1 MKKRRLL
8 LTALAVPA
16 LAAPRVHPPK
26 DASAADAGTTDAGT
40 TDPGTDPGSNVDT
53 RQEDPVLKARATR
66 AAAQGID
73 ERDLPPMPKTLVEP
87 PPLPPPETHPKDM
100 PGYRAKHRR
109 SRHRG
114 KAHKAKPK
122 SRATAQPRRAARH
135 K

>member
-16 LAAPRVHPPK
+16 LAIPGKAAPRVH
-26 DASAADAGTTDAGT
+26 GT
-40 TDPGTDPGSNVDT
+40 PGDT
-53 RQEDPVLKARATR
+53 PQDDPVVKARTSR
-66 AAAQGID
+66 ALAQGID
-73 ERDLPPMPKTLVEP
+73 ERDLPPVPRSLVEP

-109 SRHRG
+109 GHRHG
-114 KAHKAKPK
+114 KAKARPH
-122 SRATAQPRRAARH
+122 RAARH

>member
-8 LTALAVPA
+8 LTALTVPA
-16 LAAPRVHPPK
+16 LAAPPVLPLK
-26 DASAADAGTTDAGT
+26 ADTPQD
-40 TDPGTDPGSNVDT
+40 
-53 RQEDPVLKARATR
+53 DPVLKARASR

-73 ERDLPPMPKTLVEP
+73 ERDLPPVPKTLVEP

-109 SRHRG
+109 GHHG
-114 KAHKAKPK
+114 KGRKGRSGSK
-122 SRATAQPRRAARH
+122 SAARPHRAARH

>member
-26 DASAADAGTTDAGT
+26 DASTA
-40 TDPGTDPGSNVDT
+40 DPGPVDANASPHVDT
-53 RQEDPVLKARATR
+53 RQEDPVLKARASR

-109 SRHRG
+109 HHRRAKVRKG
-114 KAHKAKPK
+114 KAKVH
-122 SRATAQPRRAARH
+122 ATARPRRAARH

>member
-16 LAAPRVHPPK
+16 LAAPRLHLPK
-26 DASAADAGTTDAGT
+26 DSSATAPSATV
-40 TDPGTDPGSNVDT
+40 PGSNPGSNVDT

-73 ERDLPPMPKTLVEP
+73 ERDLPPMPKALVEP

-109 SRHRG
+109 GRHRG
-114 KAHKAKPK
+114 KVRKAKP
-122 SRATAQPRRAARH
+122 RAHSAARPRRAARH

>member
-8 LTALAVPA
+8 LTALAIPA
-16 LAAPRVHPPK
+16 LAAPPTPTVTSGP
-26 DASAADAGTTDAGT
+26 SA
-40 TDPGTDPGSNVDT
+40 PGDT
-53 RQEDPVLKARATR
+53 PQNDPVVKARQAR

-73 ERDLPPMPKTLVEP
+73 ERDLPPVPRTLVEP

-109 SRHRG
+109 GRHHG
-114 KAHKAKPK
+114 KARRGHKPTA
-122 SRATAQPRRAARH
+122 RAHRAARH

>member
-16 LAAPRVHPPK
+16 LAIPGKAAPRVH
-26 DASAADAGTTDAGT
+26 GN
-40 TDPGTDPGSNVDT
+40 PGDT
-53 RQEDPVLKARATR
+53 PQDDPVVKARASR
-66 AAAQGID
+66 ALAQGID
-73 ERDLPPMPKTLVEP
+73 ERDLPPVPRSLVEP

-109 SRHRG
+109 GHRHG
-114 KAHKAKPK
+114 KAKARPARPH
-122 SRATAQPRRAARH
+122 RATRH

>member
-16 LAAPRVHPPK
+16 LAARPVTP
-26 DASAADAGTTDAGT
+26 ATADSPQD
-40 TDPGTDPGSNVDT
+40 
-53 RQEDPVLKARATR
+53 DPVLKARTAR

-73 ERDLPPMPKTLVEP
+73 ERDLPPVPKSLVEP
-87 PPLPPPETHPKDM
+87 PPLPPPETHPKDL

-109 SRHRG
+109 GHHGRIRKMRKARKG
-114 KAHKAKPK
+114 KAHPAA
-122 SRATAQPRRAARH
+122 RPRRAARH

>member
-16 LAAPRVHPPK
+16 LAAPPPAK
-26 DASAADAGTTDAGT
+26 APFREGGPSAKPDAAQD
-40 TDPGTDPGSNVDT
+40 
-53 RQEDPVLKARATR
+53 DPVVKARMAR

-73 ERDLPPMPKTLVEP
+73 ERDLPPVPRTLVEP

-109 SRHRG
+109 GRHHG
-114 KAHKAKPK
+114 KGRKP
-122 SRATAQPRRAARH
+122 SARPHRAARH

>member
-26 DASAADAGTTDAGT
+26 D
-40 TDPGTDPGSNVDT
+40 PGATEPGATATGSNVDT
-53 RQEDPVLKARATR
+53 RQEDPVLKARASR

-73 ERDLPPMPKTLVEP
+73 ERDLPPMPKALVEP

-109 SRHRG
+109 GRHHG
-114 KAHKAKPK
+114 KVRKGRSGKHSAA
-122 SRATAQPRRAARH
+122 RPRRAARH

>member
-16 LAAPRVHPPK
+16 LAAPRLHVPLEPGATEPG
-26 DASAADAGTTDAGT
+26 ASS
-40 TDPGTDPGSNVDT
+40 GSNVDT

-73 ERDLPPMPKTLVEP
+73 ERDLPPMPKALVEP
-87 PPLPPPETHPKDM
+87 PPLPPPETHPKDL

-109 SRHRG
+109 GRHHG
-114 KAHKAKPK
+114 KGRKARPGKHAAAA
-122 SRATAQPRRAARH
+122 RPRRAARH

>member
-16 LAAPRVHPPK
+16 LAAPPVPRM
-26 DASAADAGTTDAGT
+26 G
-40 TDPGTDPGSNVDT
+40 DT
-53 RQEDPVLKARATR
+53 PQDDPVLKARASR

-73 ERDLPPMPKTLVEP
+73 ERDLPPVPKTLVEP

-100 PGYRAKHRR
+100 PGYRARHHRGHHGKVRKRR
-109 SRHRG
+109 SGTRSATRPH
-114 KAHKAKPK
+114 
-122 SRATAQPRRAARH
+122 RATRH

>member
-16 LAAPRVHPPK
+16 LAAPRVH
-26 DASAADAGTTDAGT
+26 AA
-40 TDPGTDPGSNVDT
+40 PGDT
-53 RQEDPVLKARATR
+53 PQDDPVVKARTSR
-66 AAAQGID
+66 ALAQGID
-73 ERDLPPMPKTLVEP
+73 ERDLPPVPRSLVEP

-109 SRHRG
+109 GHRHG
-114 KAHKAKPK
+114 KAKARPH
-122 SRATAQPRRAARH
+122 RAARH

>member
-16 LAAPRVHPPK
+16 LAARPVSP
-26 DASAADAGTTDAGT
+26 ASADSPQD
-40 TDPGTDPGSNVDT
+40 
-53 RQEDPVLKARATR
+53 DPVLKARTTR

-73 ERDLPPMPKTLVEP
+73 ERDLPPVPRSLVEP
-87 PPLPPPETHPKDM
+87 PPLPPPETHPKDL

-109 SRHRG
+109 GRHG
-114 KAHKAKPK
+114 KGHAL
-122 SRATAQPRRAARH
+122 RPRRAARH

>member
-16 LAAPRVHPPK
+16 LAAPP
-26 DASAADAGTTDAGT
+26 ALAG
-40 TDPGTDPGSNVDT
+40 PVDKP
-53 RQEDPVLKARATR
+53 QEDPVLKARANR
-66 AAAQGID
+66 ALAQGID
-73 ERDLPPMPKTLVEP
+73 ERDLPPVPRTLVEP

-109 SRHRG
+109 SRHHRRSG
-114 KAHKAKPK
+114 KVRKAKTGNH
-122 SRATAQPRRAARH
+122 AAAPRRAARH